1 MKLAKKFM
9 YLIFVLLC
17 ISFLSFVLANIASV
31 DPAEAYARRLNK
43 SASEETIQQL
53 RKDMGFDKHI
63 LKQYFLWLG
72 KVIRLDFGNSYI
84 THKPVLKE
92 MLNALPVTIILA
104 SFSAFFILLFSVPLG
119 IISALR
125 VGTRVDKLVEFFSFL
140 IISTPTY
147 LAGLLLLLL
156 FGMELKWFPVIG
168 HGNPLSIICA
178 SFVLALPVIGSLTRV
193 LRSLILE
200 ESEKDY
206 ILYAGA
212 RGVSKKYL
220 LRHLLINA
228 APSCVTLFGQNIGYL
243 IAGTSIVETVF
254 SASGLGQYAV
264 NAALNRDFPA
274 INGYIVLIA
283 LFFVLFN
290 LASEIVGTLLNPKL
304 WQRSL
309 I

>member
-17 ISFLSFVLANIASV
+17 ISFLSFVLANIDSV

-119 IISALR
+119 IISALH

-140 IISTPTY
+140 II
-147 LAGLLLLLL
+147 
-156 FGMELKWFPVIG
+156 
-168 HGNPLSIICA
+168 
-178 SFVLALPVIGSLTRV
+178 
-193 LRSLILE
+193 
-200 ESEKDY
+200 
-206 ILYAGA
+206 
-212 RGVSKKYL
+212 
-220 LRHLLINA
+220 
-228 APSCVTLFGQNIGYL
+228 
-243 IAGTSIVETVF
+243 
-254 SASGLGQYAV
+254 
-264 NAALNRDFPA
+264 
-274 INGYIVLIA
+274 
-283 LFFVLFN
+283 
-290 LASEIVGTLLNPKL
+290 
-304 WQRSL
+304 
-309 I
+309 

>member
-200 ESEKDY
+200 ELEKDY

-212 RGVSKKYL
+212 RGVSKKDL

-228 APSCVTLFGQNIGYL
+228 APSCVTLFSQNIGYL